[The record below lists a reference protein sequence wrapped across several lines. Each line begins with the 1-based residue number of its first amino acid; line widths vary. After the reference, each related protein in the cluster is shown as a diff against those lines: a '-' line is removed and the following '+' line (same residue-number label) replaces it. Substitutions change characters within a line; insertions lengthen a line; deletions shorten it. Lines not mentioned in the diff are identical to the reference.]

1 MISDFSEKSELSLHK
16 RLKFVTEVLKINL
29 ENADQLSLYYIP
41 KMEQFLKFSHNL
53 WKRRQVK

>member
-29 ENADQLSLYYIP
+29 GNAD
-41 KMEQFLKFSHNL
+41 
-53 WKRRQVK
+53 